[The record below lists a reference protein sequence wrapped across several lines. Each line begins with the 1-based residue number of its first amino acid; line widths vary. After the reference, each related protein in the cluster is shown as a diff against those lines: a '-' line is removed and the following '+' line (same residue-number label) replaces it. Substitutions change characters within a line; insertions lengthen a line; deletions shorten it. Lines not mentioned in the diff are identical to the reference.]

1 MQANMNSSTPQ
12 LSTFMLPAMGCHV
25 QISLNITQLSLQ
37 QTQGNTDQEIDQK
50 IDQKVA
56 LVKAYVEEKLLQWE
70 HIFSRFDNTSE
81 LMRLNSHTNQWIDI
95 SPELFAVLESAIA
108 FVPKTQG
115 LVTPT
120 LLNTLWDIG
129 YKHSF
134 ETLAKQ
140 PTPSVQTAQPTL
152 QDTSDASKNDAA
164 NQSIKNIKLRTSAH
178 GQHKVFLPTG
188 TALDLNGYVKG
199 WCAMQLAEYISQ
211 RSDWQLP
218 CLIDMGGDIAIGV
231 PNEQKFAKP
240 ITWAIAIAKPY
251 IADSQ
256 QVQDEEDI
264 AIIHISA
271 GAVATSGQDYRRWW
285 HKGHWQHHLIHPYYA
300 CPAKSDVLS
309 ATILADD
316 TLTAEVYAK
325 YCVILGAKKALQW
338 LSEQHIAAV
347 LVDTNHKVMASPAI
361 HPNLIAI

>member
-1 MQANMNSSTPQ
+1 MQANTNSSTPQ

-50 IDQKVA
+50 IA

-81 LMRLNSHTNQWIDI
+81 LMRLNSHTNQWTDI

-140 PTPSVQTAQPTL
+140 PTPSVQTATKRL
-152 QDTSDASKNDAA
+152 HA
-164 NQSIKNIKLRTSAH
+164 R
-178 GQHKVFLPTG
+178 
-188 TALDLNGYVKG
+188 
-199 WCAMQLAEYISQ
+199 
-211 RSDWQLP
+211 
-218 CLIDMGGDIAIGV
+218 
-231 PNEQKFAKP
+231 
-240 ITWAIAIAKPY
+240 ITNAF
-251 IADSQ
+251 
-256 QVQDEEDI
+256 
-264 AIIHISA
+264 
-271 GAVATSGQDYRRWW
+271 
-285 HKGHWQHHLIHPYYA
+285 
-300 CPAKSDVLS
+300 
-309 ATILADD
+309 
-316 TLTAEVYAK
+316 
-325 YCVILGAKKALQW
+325 
-338 LSEQHIAAV
+338 
-347 LVDTNHKVMASPAI
+347 
-361 HPNLIAI
+361 

>member
-1 MQANMNSSTPQ
+1 
-12 LSTFMLPAMGCHV
+12 MLPAMGCHV

-70 HIFSRFDNTSE
+70 HTFSRFDNTSE
-81 LMRLNSHTNQWIDI
+81 LMRLNNHTNQWTDI
-95 SPELFAVLESAIA
+95 SPGLFAVLESAIA

-211 RSDWQLP
+211 RSDWQ
-218 CLIDMGGDIAIGV
+218 
-231 PNEQKFAKP
+231 
-240 ITWAIAIAKPY
+240 
-251 IADSQ
+251 
-256 QVQDEEDI
+256 
-264 AIIHISA
+264 
-271 GAVATSGQDYRRWW
+271 
-285 HKGHWQHHLIHPYYA
+285 
-300 CPAKSDVLS
+300 
-309 ATILADD
+309 
-316 TLTAEVYAK
+316 
-325 YCVILGAKKALQW
+325 
-338 LSEQHIAAV
+338 
-347 LVDTNHKVMASPAI
+347 
-361 HPNLIAI
+361 